1 MSKSKP
7 ESNRKNDGERANVGG
22 GIFSSLTGF
31 LETVGKLAGTAER
44 RTQHQA
50 ETHDGE
56 AQGSGAAGEKTTGAK
71 SVAGMLDGLAAL
83 AEKLNALSEKG
94 QSISEKGEFTF
105 PSKEGGIKG
114 VYGFTMKTG
123 LGEKGDQIKVEP
135 FGNIRKDQKTG
146 EAVVQE
152 INEPQVDIF
161 EDEVATTLVAEMP
174 GVGPEDIQ
182 IDVRDDVLTIS
193 AQKGVKK
200 YRKEMLLSHLLS
212 KERIEVT
219 CNNGVVT
226 IRCRKE
232 G

>member
-1 MSKSKP
+1 MKISDS
-7 ESNRKNDGERANVGG
+7 ESNKKTEARADAGG
-22 GIFSSLTGF
+22 GIFGSLTGF
-31 LETVGKLAGTAER
+31 LESVRKLAGTTEQRAG
-44 RTQHQA
+44 HQA
-50 ETHDGE
+50 
-56 AQGSGAAGEKTTGAK
+56 AAPAAAGEKTTGAK
-71 SVAGMLDGLAAL
+71 SVGGMLDGLAAL

-94 QSISEKGEFTF
+94 QSISEKGEFTC

-123 LGEKGDQIKVEP
+123 LGENGDQIKVEP

-152 INEPQVDIF
+152 INEPQVDVF
-161 EDEVATTLVAEMP
+161 KDAGGTTLVAEMP

-193 AQKGVKK
+193 AQKGGKK